1 MSSSATFPAG
11 ATLSAGTVN
20 PDGTVTIAA
29 ADLAGLTI
37 RPPQDFNGNMNLTVT
52 ATSTDGSDVAQTS
65 ESLTVRVV
73 PVADAPTLTV
83 VDPTVLEDNV
93 VSLDISAA
101 LTVPTETL
109 SVTISDIPDGVTING
124 GTYTPNGNVTFTP
137 DQLAGATMT
146 TPSHFSGTLDLTVTA
161 TSADGPDT
169 ASVTET
175 LSVTV
180 DAVADGPNLKTPTAS
195 GAEDNDI
202 ALNISAPFV
211 DDSETLGAITI
222 SGIPDGVTLSAGT
235 VNPDGSVT
243 LTPAELTGLTLT
255 PVHDYSGSF
264 NLTVTAS
271 TTDGTD
277 VAVQTKTMAVSISP
291 VADTPELI
299 VNTSTA
305 SSATKFRL
313 ISLPQL
319 QIRARHSIFRFP
331 VYLTAQ
337 SLVPGR

>member
-1 MSSSATFPAG
+1 MPGLTFTPPTHYSGSIDLDITAISLDGRDSATTNDTLSINVTPVADTPVLTAIRATGNEDSDIALDIRALLTDTSEVLNVVISDIPAG

-195 GAEDNDI
+195 GARRQRYCPEH
-202 ALNISAPFV
+202 L
-211 DDSETLGAITI
+211 
-222 SGIPDGVTLSAGT
+222 
-235 VNPDGSVT
+235 GSVC
-243 LTPAELTGLTLT
+243 
-255 PVHDYSGSF
+255 
-264 NLTVTAS
+264 
-271 TTDGTD
+271 
-277 VAVQTKTMAVSISP
+277 
-291 VADTPELI
+291 
-299 VNTSTA
+299 
-305 SSATKFRL
+305 R
-313 ISLPQL
+313 
-319 QIRARHSIFRFP
+319 
-331 VYLTAQ
+331 
-337 SLVPGR
+337 